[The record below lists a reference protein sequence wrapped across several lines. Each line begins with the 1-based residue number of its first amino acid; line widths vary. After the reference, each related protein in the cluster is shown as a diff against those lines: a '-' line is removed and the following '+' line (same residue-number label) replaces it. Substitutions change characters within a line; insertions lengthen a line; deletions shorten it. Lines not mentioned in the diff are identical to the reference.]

1 MATAVTM
8 AGGFVAATM
17 GVAAIT
23 AAAVTRGVAGNMGV
37 VVIRDVV
44 VTRGVVA
51 ARGAA
56 LARLANL
63 SRLFSRRRHRR
74 VRGLARARYRAAD
87 LRGAGRNN
95 GLNKA
100 RTDLLGFGPRRFRSS
115 ASCEPWAWAQ
125 PVHAAA
131 VERGIFADERP
142 DTMMFVTDRTGRLC
156 AVLPH

>member
-17 GVAAIT
+17 AVAVI
-23 AAAVTRGVAGNMGV
+23 RGLAGNMGV

-100 RTDLLGFGPRRFRSS
+100 RTDFLGFGPRRRGSS
-115 ASCEPWAWAQ
+115 ASCDLWASAQ
-125 PVHAAA
+125 PVNAAA
-131 VERGIFADERP
+131 VDRGIFADERP
-142 DTMMFVTDRTGRLC
+142 NTMMFVTDRTGRLC